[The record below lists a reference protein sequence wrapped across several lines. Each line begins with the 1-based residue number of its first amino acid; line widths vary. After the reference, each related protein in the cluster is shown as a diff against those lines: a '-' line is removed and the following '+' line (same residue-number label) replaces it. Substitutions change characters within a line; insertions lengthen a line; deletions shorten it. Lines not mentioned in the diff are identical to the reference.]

1 MEALVTSARATP
13 GWTADPTAA
22 AAAANSCLL
31 RVLTTCPGQLS
42 SMLLSR
48 NIESYKDAGS
58 KTLLYLYFANE
69 ETEAQ

>member
-1 MEALVTSARATP
+1 MEALVTSAMATP
-13 GWTADPTAA
+13 AWTADPTSAV
-22 AAAANSCLL
+22 AAANSCLL

-48 NIESYKDAGS
+48 NIESYKDAGREA
-58 KTLLYLYFANE
+58 LLYPYFASE